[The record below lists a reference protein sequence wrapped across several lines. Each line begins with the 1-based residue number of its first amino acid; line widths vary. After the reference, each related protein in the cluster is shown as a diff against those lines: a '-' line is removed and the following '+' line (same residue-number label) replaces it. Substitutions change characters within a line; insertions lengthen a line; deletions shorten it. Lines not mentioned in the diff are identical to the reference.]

1 MGTKV
6 HCKRY
11 MPEYYSMR
19 DLNVDAN
26 NGSWPVYY
34 DDETLKNGQ
43 YYNAFLPRHSTDLYL
58 GYDKEMMK
66 QTMLKHEA
74 IFRDQV
80 FELHRLYKI
89 QQDLMD
95 ELKRKEVNKYTVS
108 MEPMQSSPFPSQ
120 MPSEVVQKMWQNL
133 TIRPS
138 DSGTE
143 NIESAFSSI
152 KENNKQACPFPA
164 QNRGSSKVSK
174 LPRKRID
181 LQLPADEYID
191 SEEGEPIEEEKL
203 SNHSVALKSD
213 VKLCLGN
220 GGNPNDTICS
230 LRADSCLWST
240 DGLADLNEPIQV
252 DEATSS
258 ASVDFVGPL
267 NSNGEVHLRV
277 LPGKPNS
284 GILGL
289 PGELFQNS
297 QRGRCNGTCSSTLL
311 LESEGNKPEWLSYNP
326 EAGQSRSSLSS
337 LSQSF
342 SPEKFPTLSEPV
354 QVDLKRSHELPA
366 FLRSDQ
372 ISREP
377 WRERASC
384 TAEISERN
392 SPANNYPGSV
402 VASHVPFQYPIINQF
417 DASRSPSVSS
427 CRKAMSCLSQNAV
440 AVQALPC
447 IVSSRSSNVSIQ
459 GSGIIGD
466 KWSLDRNLR
475 LNPSFGGEVSQQN
488 GFYQVSRLESKHI
501 NFPKSG
507 FDYLNCG
514 DGNISSAKHC
524 ENHYAEKYLKGPE
537 CMDVKFAKD
546 MNLNVAL
553 QNGFQDGVVPQ
564 QDLAI
569 DGRGKHEVQ
578 PGGLPWLGAKPASND
593 GPAGGKRSSSQLGL
607 GFLKEHPQQSLNKS
621 ETGSS
626 PSLNFIQNLMSAS
639 CHHDVGPNKTEPV
652 FSSEKKILGIPI
664 FEKAH
669 ISSNRSSSLLS
680 SPTKSRHYSSA
691 VQETENSWKKLGIV
705 HIDLSLD
712 PPLQDS
718 GKKLTTDDRIVKK
731 GLDNSCTSS
740 RNHINLNTCTNEEE
754 IPPESSVP
762 RDKVKIAVEIDLE
775 ALPVPDTEED
785 IPPAWDICIGN
796 QPEELVQSSQHGAGE
811 PHEELARIAAGAL
824 VSIASSTIQIQLE
837 CFTCQQPES
846 YLRDSLYW
854 FAEVVTSNMGDLESE
869 VRVTSRDEDGCD
881 HNESSFEG
889 VDYFECMTLK
899 LTETK
904 VEEYWCRPQALEN
917 VEETVS
923 ISKPTRPRKGHGRRG
938 RQRRDFQRDILPGL
952 ASLSRHE
959 VTEDLQTIGGLMRA
973 TGQPWQTGLARRNAA
988 RNGWARGR
996 RRSKGPVPMPEASN
1010 VCPPPVQ
1017 PLISSEVGLE
1027 ERNLTGWGKTPRRPR
1042 RQRCPAGNPP
1052 SLPSLT
1058 AV

>member
-6 HCKRY
+6 QCKRY
-11 MPEYYSMR
+11 LPGYCSMR
-19 DLNVDAN
+19 DLNADAN

-34 DDETLKNGQ
+34 DDKTLKSGQ
-43 YYNAFLPRHSTDLYL
+43 YYGGFLPRPSTDVYL
-58 GYDKEMMK
+58 GYDKEMLK

-74 IFRDQV
+74 IFQDQV

-108 MEPMQSSPFPSQ
+108 VEPIQSSPFPSQ
-120 MPSEVVQKMWQNL
+120 MSSEVVQKMWQNL
-133 TIRPS
+133 RIRPS
-138 DSGTE
+138 VSGAE

-152 KENNKQACPFPA
+152 KENNKQAGPVPS
-164 QNRGSSKVSK
+164 QNRGSTKESK
-174 LPRKRID
+174 LPRKMID

-191 SEEGEPIEEEKL
+191 SEEGELIEEEKL
-203 SNHSVALKSD
+203 SNHRVAPESD

-220 GGNPNDTICS
+220 GGNPNRSGCS

-240 DGLADLNEPIQV
+240 HGLADLNEPIQV

-267 NSNGEVHLRV
+267 NSHGEVHLRV
-277 LPGKPNS
+277 LPGNPNS
-284 GILGL
+284 GVLGL
-289 PGELFQNS
+289 PREIFQNS
-297 QRGRCNGTCSSTLL
+297 QKGRGNGTCSSTLR

-342 SPEKFPTLSEPV
+342 SPEKLPTLPEPV
-354 QVDLKRSHELPA
+354 QVDLKRTHELPP
-366 FLRSDQ
+366 FLRSDK

-384 TAEISERN
+384 SAEISERN
-392 SPANNYPGSV
+392 SPANNYPT
-402 VASHVPFQYPIINQF
+402 IRQF
-417 DASRSPSVSS
+417 DASQSPSVSS
-427 CRKAMSCLSQNAV
+427 CRKSVSCLSQNAV

-447 IVSSRSSNVSIQ
+447 INPSASSSRSSNMSIQ
-459 GSGIIGD
+459 DSGIFGD
-466 KWSLDRNLR
+466 KWSLDSKLR
-475 LNPSFGGEVSQQN
+475 LNPSFGGDTSHCN
-488 GFYQVSRLESKHI
+488 GFYPGPQLESKHV

-507 FDYLNCG
+507 FDYLNRG
-514 DGNISSAKHC
+514 DGNISASKRS
-524 ENHYAEKYLKGPE
+524 ENHYAEKYFKGPE

-553 QNGFQDGVVPQ
+553 SNGFQDGMVPRR
-564 QDLAI
+564 DLAI
-569 DGRGKHEVQ
+569 DGRGKHEDQ
-578 PGGLPWLGAKPASND
+578 SGGLPWLRAKPASND
-593 GPAGGKRSSSQLGL
+593 GPPGGKQSSPHLGL
-607 GFLKEHPQQSLNKS
+607 DFLKEHSQQSLNKS

-626 PSLNFIQNLMSAS
+626 PSPSFIQNLMSAS
-639 CHHDVGPNKTEPV
+639 CHNDAGPNKTEPGC
-652 FSSEKKILGIPI
+652 SSDKKILGFPI

-669 ISSNRSSSLLS
+669 ISNNRSSSSLS
-680 SPTKSRHYSSA
+680 SPTKSRHYSS
-691 VQETENSWKKLGIV
+691 VVEDTENSRKKLGVV
-705 HIDLSLD
+705 HIDLSID
-712 PPLQDS
+712 PTLQDS
-718 GKKLTTDDRIVKK
+718 GKKSTTEDRIQKK
-731 GLDNSCTSS
+731 GLDNNRTSS
-740 RNHINLNTCTNEEE
+740 KNRINLNTCTNDEE
-754 IPPESSVP
+754 IPSESSVP

-775 ALPVPDTEED
+775 APPVPDTEEE
-785 IPPAWDICIGN
+785 IPPTRDDCIGN
-796 QPEELVQSSQHGAGE
+796 QLEELVQSSQLGAGE

-824 VSIASSTIQIQLE
+824 VSITSSTVQMQLE
-837 CFTCQQPES
+837 VSTCQPPES
-846 YLRDSLYW
+846 SLRDSLYW
-854 FAEVVTSNMGDLESE
+854 FAEVVTSNTGDLESD
-869 VRVTSRDEDGCD
+869 VRVTLRDEDGRD
-881 HNESSFEG
+881 HNELSSEG
-889 VDYFECMTLK
+889 FDYFESMTLK

-904 VEEYWCRPQALEN
+904 VEEYWCRPPAPEN
-917 VEETVS
+917 VEEIVA

-959 VTEDLQTIGGLMRA
+959 VTEDLHTIGGLMQA

-996 RRSKGPVPMPEASN
+996 RRSKGPSPSVEAIN

-1017 PLISSEVGLE
+1017 PPITSEVGLE